1 MTTKTIEYMGQ
12 QRPSIC
18 ALLSLGNA
26 LLHHGIIDAPWDQSS
41 QEFEA
46 LVVDA
51 GATAG
56 SAIESKLDEV
66 ADRFIGDDRWPR
78 LRVDK
83 YVALEISKELVMKLL
98 DKGAVVAMPVWIDGV
113 GLHSILI
120 TGYERGASGH
130 WFTAINREPF
140 TSNPVKN
147 LYDWEAL
154 GYRRWNVP
162 VRVYWRAA

>member
-1 MTTKTIEYMGQ
+1 MNKTEIAYMGQ
-12 QRPSIC
+12 KRPSIC

-26 LLHHGIIDAPWDQSS
+26 LLHHGIIDAPWDQES

-56 SAIESKLDEV
+56 SAIESKLDDIAERYV
-66 ADRFIGDDRWPR
+66 GDDRWPR

-83 YVALEISKELVMKLL
+83 YVALEISKELVVKLL
-98 DKGAVVAMPVWIDGV
+98 EKGAVIALPVWVEKV

-120 TGYERGASGH
+120 VDSAKGPAGH

-147 LYDWEAL
+147 QYDWEVL
-154 GYRRWNVP
+154 GFRRWNVP

>member
-1 MTTKTIEYMGQ
+1 MTEIAYMGQ
-12 QRPSIC
+12 KRPHIC

-26 LLHHGIIDAPWDQSS
+26 LLHLGIIDAPWDQDSP
-41 QEFEA
+41 EFSA

-56 SAIESKLDEV
+56 SAIESNLDAIAERYVGAEV
-66 ADRFIGDDRWPR
+66 WPR

-98 DKGAVVAMPVWIDGV
+98 NRGAVVAMPVWVEGV

-120 TGYERGASGH
+120 TGYERGAAGH

-140 TSNPVKN
+140 TDNAVKN
-147 LYDWEAL
+147 QYYWETL